1 MTDIE
6 EIKVMRLLPG
16 DTLVLRV
23 DRALSQEVA
32 DRITKTVEPL
42 IPDGVKVLVLERGM
56 SLEVVRASR
65 PATEENDMFGTHRII
80 GLERH
85 EMELGDLVELEED
98 DGTDRKLWVRQ
109 DGLAQWVFDHDLE
122 VVRAGT

>member
-32 DRITKTVEPL
+32 VRITKTVEPL
-42 IPDGVKVLVLERGM
+42 IPEGVKVLVLDRYM
-56 SLEVVRASR
+56 SLEVVRA
-65 PATEENDMFGTHRII
+65 GT
-80 GLERH
+80 
-85 EMELGDLVELEED
+85 
-98 DGTDRKLWVRQ
+98 
-109 DGLAQWVFDHDLE
+109 
-122 VVRAGT
+122 

>member
-6 EIKVMRLLPG
+6 EIKVMRVRPG

-42 IPDGVKVLVLERGM
+42 IPEGVKVLVL
-56 SLEVVRASR
+56 
-65 PATEENDMFGTHRII
+65 
-80 GLERH
+80 
-85 EMELGDLVELEED
+85 
-98 DGTDRKLWVRQ
+98 DRYMR
-109 DGLAQWVFDHDLE
+109 LE

>member
-23 DRALSQEVA
+23 DRAISQEVA

-42 IPDGVKVLVLERGM
+42 IPEGVKVLVLERGM
-56 SLEVVRASR
+56 SLEVVRAE
-65 PATEENDMFGTHRII
+65 T
-80 GLERH
+80 
-85 EMELGDLVELEED
+85 
-98 DGTDRKLWVRQ
+98 
-109 DGLAQWVFDHDLE
+109 
-122 VVRAGT
+122 